1 MKVPY
6 GWLNELLPDLPP
18 VAETA
23 ELLADIGLGVEGVE
37 TLPAAPPG
45 VVVVEVVEVSPIDG
59 SEHLLRAVVT
69 DGRET
74 TSVVTGAPNTKMG
87 MRTALAKPGAALPA
101 VGLHITKREMMG
113 VESNGVLCSPRE
125 LGLYDYAG
133 GLIAFGADAALGAE
147 LQDLWP
153 EEVVLELELTPNRA
167 DAFSVLGVA
176 RDLAAKLGVPYKHP
190 AADTPLA
197 DPALDDGL
205 TVEVWDEAACP
216 RFTLQRLEGVTV
228 GPSPVWLLRRLAA
241 LGLRPR
247 NNVVDVTNYV
257 TYELG
262 QPSHAYDLDGLAE
275 HTIVV
280 RRAHAGET
288 LATLNEEAL
297 TFSDDDLLITM
308 PRDAEGDAK
317 GETNN
322 ETRPIGVAG
331 VIGGLHHSVN
341 PATKSVAL
349 EVAHFDP
356 VTIRKTAK
364 RLGQSTDASYRYER
378 GVDPN
383 LPPKASARAAHLIA
397 ALAGGRVHPGITEVG
412 GDAPLK
418 KISFRPSRIAF
429 LMAVDI
435 PLEMQARY
443 LEALGCEVEREREDD
458 WRVTVPSWRFDLA
471 FEEDLIEEVSRMYGY
486 DHIPIT
492 VPAMHFVPPPTDA
505 THRGLRNLLAGMGW
519 QETITYVFTSDEQLG
534 RARAPEAAVRLESP
548 PSAER
553 SVLRTALYPGLLGA
567 AAANRAAERL
577 ALFEV
582 GRVFGA
588 QEEERLGLIARGP
601 WGGGGWQAAQPLDFY
616 AFKGELESLA
626 ATLGVE
632 VKLLPHSHPP
642 LHPGVSAAVLWAGE
656 PVGWAGRLHPAVAA
670 AFELSE
676 TYLAELRLPLAAER
690 IAFQDYARQPFAERD
705 LAVVAPKSVTYAALS
720 ETARAAGGERLE
732 TVTPFDIYEGAPV
745 PAGERSV
752 ALRLRFRHPERA
764 LRDEEVDGF
773 MRNVIAAF
781 RGAGYTIR
789 DR

>member
-45 VVVVEVVEVSPIDG
+45 VVVAEVLEVSLIKG
-59 SEHLLRAVVT
+59 SEHLLRTVIT
-69 DGRET
+69 DGNDT
-74 TSVVTGAPNTKMG
+74 YSVVTGAPNTRAG
-87 MRTALAKPGAALPA
+87 MRTALAKPGTELPA
-101 VGLHITKREMMG
+101 VGLRVTKRELMG
-113 VESNGVLCSPRE
+113 AESNGVLCSPRE

-133 GLIAFGADAALGAE
+133 GLIAFGADAPVGAR

-153 EEVVLELELTPNRA
+153 EEVVLDLEITPNRA

-176 RDLAAKLGVPYKHP
+176 RDLSAKLGAPYRHP
-190 AADTPLA
+190 AADAPLA
-197 DPALDDGL
+197 DPTLEDGL
-205 TVEVWDEAACP
+205 AVEVLDEAACP
-216 RFTLQRLEGVTV
+216 RFTLQRVEGVTV
-228 GPSPVWLLRRLAA
+228 GPSPLWLLRRLAA
-241 LGLRPR
+241 VGLRPR

-262 QPSHAYDLDGLAE
+262 QPSHAYDLNGLNNQ
-275 HTIVV
+275 TIVV

-288 LATLNEEAL
+288 LVALNEEEL
-297 TFSDDDLLITM
+297 TFGEDDLLITT
-308 PRDAEGDAK
+308 PRAAGGETEGETK
-317 GETNN
+317 GETV
-322 ETRPIGVAG
+322 PIGAAG

-341 PATKSVAL
+341 PATTSMAL

-356 VTIRKTAK
+356 VTIRKAAK
-364 RLGQSTDASYRYER
+364 RLGLSTDASYRFER

-383 LPPKASARAAHLIA
+383 LPPKASARAAGLIA
-397 ALAGGRVHPGITEVG
+397 ELAGGRVHPGVTEVG

-418 KISFRPSRIAF
+418 TIKFRPSRLAF
-429 LMAVDI
+429 LMAMDV
-435 PLEMQARY
+435 PSEMQARY
-443 LEALGCEVEREREDD
+443 LEALGCQIACRGADD
-458 WRVTVPSWRFDLA
+458 WRVTAPSWRFDLA

-486 DHIPIT
+486 DHIPVT

-505 THRGLRNLLAGMGW
+505 THRGLRDLLAGMGW
-519 QETITYVFTSDEQLG
+519 QETITYVFTNDELLAC
-534 RARAPEAAVRLESP
+534 ARAPQAAVRLESP

-553 SVLRTALYPGLLGA
+553 SALRTALYPGLLGA

-582 GRVFGA
+582 GRVFGER
-588 QEEERLGLIARGP
+588 EEERLSFVARGN
-601 WGGGGWQAAQPLDFY
+601 WEGGGWQGTRPLDFY
-616 AFKGELESLA
+616 AFKGELEGLA

-632 VKLLPHSHPP
+632 VRLEPHPHPP
-642 LHPGVSAAVLWAGE
+642 LHPGVSATVLWAGE
-656 PVGWAGRLHPAVAA
+656 PIGWAGRLHPAAAA
-670 AFELSE
+670 AFELPE
-676 TYLAELRLPLAAER
+676 TYLAELRLPLTAAK
-690 IAFQDYARQPFAERD
+690 IAFQDYARQPYAERD
-705 LAVVAPKSVTYAALS
+705 LSVVAPRSVTYAAL
-720 ETARAAGGERLE
+720 ERVAREAGGERLE
-732 TVTPFDIYEGAPV
+732 SVTPFDVYEGAPI
-745 PAGERSV
+745 AEGERSV
-752 ALRLRFRHPERA
+752 ALRLRFRHPGRA

-781 RGAGYTIR
+781 RNESYTIR

>member
-6 GWLNELLPDLPP
+6 SWLNELLPDLPP

-45 VVVVEVVEVSPIDG
+45 VVVVEVLEVSPIKG

-69 DGRET
+69 DGGET
-74 TSVVTGAPNTKMG
+74 YSVVTGAPNTKTG
-87 MRTALAKPGAALPA
+87 MRTALAKPGAELPA
-101 VGLHITKREMMG
+101 VGLHVTKREMMG
-113 VESNGVLCSPRE
+113 AESNGVLCSPRE

-133 GLIAFGADAALGAE
+133 GLIAFGADAPVGAH

-153 EEVVLELELTPNRA
+153 GEEVLDLEITPNRA

-190 AADTPLA
+190 AADAPLA
-197 DPALDDGL
+197 DPALEDEL
-205 TVEVWDEAACP
+205 TVEVLDEAACP
-216 RFTLQRLEGVTV
+216 RFTLQRVEGVTV
-228 GPSPVWLLRRLAA
+228 GPSPLWLLRRLAA
-241 LGLRPR
+241 VGLRPR

-262 QPSHAYDLDGLAE
+262 QPSHAYDLDGLNDN
-275 HTIVV
+275 TIVV

-288 LATLNEEAL
+288 LVALNEEEL
-297 TFSDDDLLITM
+297 TFGGDDLLITT
-308 PRDAEGDAK
+308 PRVS
-317 GETNN
+317 GEKMNN

-383 LPPKASARAAHLIA
+383 LPPRASARAAHLIA

-412 GDAPLK
+412 GDAPFK
-418 KISFRPSRIAF
+418 SVAFRPSRVAF
-429 LMAVDI
+429 LMAVDV
-435 PLEMQARY
+435 PLEAQARY
-443 LEALGCEVEREREDD
+443 LEALGCQVECKGEDD

-486 DHIPIT
+486 DHIPVT

-519 QETITYVFTSDEQLG
+519 QETITYVFTSDEGLA
-534 RARAPEAAVRLESP
+534 RAHAPEAAVRLESP

-577 ALFEV
+577 ALFEI
-582 GRVFGA
+582 GRVFGER
-588 QEEERLGLIARGP
+588 EEERLSLAARGP
-601 WGGGGWQAAQPLDFY
+601 WEGGGWQEAQPLDFY
-616 AFKGELESLA
+616 AFKGALEGLA
-626 ATLGVE
+626 ATLGTE
-632 VKLLPHSHPP
+632 VRLEPYPYPP
-642 LHPGVSAAVLWAGE
+642 LHPGVSATVLWAGE

-670 AFELSE
+670 AFELPE
-676 TYLAELRLPLAAER
+676 TYLAELRLPLKTAR
-690 IAFQDYARQPFAERD
+690 IAFQDYARQPYAERD
-705 LAVVAPKSVTYAALS
+705 LSVVAPKNVTYAALS

-781 RGAGYTIR
+781 KGEGYTIR